1 MHMVETLGEALEM
14 LCFAGRGWEGD
25 GTCAWADEWSTCGLK
40 VSHAFCAGSID
51 SQCVDVPLQV
61 VAFAIPFGVYI
72 CKVFYPFSW
81 GAHVALLSV
90 LVCVLLPAPLQQWCF
105 ALLASRYLE
114 ARGQPCA
121 VLVHLFI
128 GGRCTQR
135 YSQVELTCSHQ
146 TCRS

>member
-61 VAFAIPFGVYI
+61 VAFAIPFGMYI
-72 CKVFYPFSW
+72 CKVIYPF
-81 GAHVALLSV
+81 L
-90 LVCVLLPAPLQQWCF
+90 
-105 ALLASRYLE
+105 
-114 ARGQPCA
+114 
-121 VLVHLFI
+121 
-128 GGRCTQR
+128 
-135 YSQVELTCSHQ
+135 
-146 TCRS
+146 